1 MAQAMAAEQAL
12 ELISQMGVPPQAVI
26 QIIDMV
32 YAMNQ
37 DEVVRLKEA
46 LMQAGG
52 AEGGGQEEKLVQ
64 AIAAEL
70 QNGTPPEQVAQML
83 VEQGATPEEAQQLVT
98 MVMEQVGGGQ
108 GGAPAE
114 QYAGEQPRY

>member
-52 AEGGGQEEKLVQ
+52 GEGGQEEQLVQ

-114 QYAGEQPRY
+114 QYADEQLRY